1 MSNNILRKTIIVMT
15 YPCNELGQSLLVEQ
29 SLRHGLFISDSRA
42 GVVGGWG
49 VGCVCVCVCVC
60 VGGGGGGGW
69 HLSHHCLENTSD
81 HPAPTDRTQKTVKS
95 IREMILLLE
104 YHLGNISRNFAVF
117 PCGSHSNSLP
127 SRTKIR
133 AEILTFMM
141 PVDMTIWQQN
151 VHSMKHIL
159 MLPRVVC
166 YPNKTMIQD

>member
-1 MSNNILRKTIIVMT
+1 MDEQLHSAENHHCNDLSMQWTGPITFSRKVPTPWPFYLRL
-15 YPCNELGQSLLVEQ
+15 E
-29 SLRHGLFISDSRA
+29 
-42 GVVGGWG
+42 GGG
-49 VGCVCVCVCVC
+49 G
-60 VGGGGGGGW
+60 GGGGGGGW

-104 YHLGNISRNFAVF
+104 YHLGNIARNLAVF
-117 PCGSHSNSLP
+117 PCSSHSNSLP

-141 PVDMTIWQQN
+141 PVDLTIWQQN

-166 YPNKTMIQD
+166 YPTKTIIQD